1 MTTTKCIS
9 VSEEF
14 SKLAKDNHIS
24 WSEAS
29 KIGMSIMLAELGVKD
44 YDNKLNLVRKM
55 QTFKEMAENL
65 SERME
70 KIENKKE

>member
-1 MTTTKCIS
+1 MYS